1 MKELV
6 RYLTQQLV
14 KHVDSVQ
21 IGESRDEEDRLV
33 ITVKVAP
40 EDMGR
45 IIGKNGK
52 TAKAI
57 RQLVAAKAAHENCRA
72 TVEILE

>member
-1 MKELV
+1 MKDLV
-6 RYLTQQLV
+6 RYLTEQLV
-14 KHVDSVQ
+14 TKLDEVEITETH
-21 IGESRDEEDRLV
+21 DEEDRLV
-33 ITVKVAP
+33 IRVKVAQ

-57 RQLVAAKAAHENCRA
+57 RQLVAAKAFQENIRA

>member
-14 KHVDSVQ
+14 TKVDD
-21 IGESRDEEDRLV
+21 IEIDETRDEEDRVV

-57 RQLVAAKAAHENCRA
+57 RQLVSAKAQAENQRA

>member
-1 MKELV
+1 MKDLV
-6 RYLTQQLV
+6 RYLTEQLV
-14 KHVDSVQ
+14 TKLDEVE
-21 IGESRDEEDRLV
+21 ITETRDEQGCLV
-33 ITVKVAP
+33 IRIKVAQ

-57 RQLVAAKAAHENCRA
+57 RQLVAAKASQENIRA

>member
-1 MKELV
+1 
-6 RYLTQQLV
+6 
-14 KHVDSVQ
+14 
-21 IGESRDEEDRLV
+21 
-33 ITVKVAP
+33 
-40 EDMGR
+40 MGR

-57 RQLVAAKAAHENCRA
+57 RQLVAAKAFQENIRA

>member
-6 RYLTQQLV
+6 RYLAHQLV
-14 KHVDSVQ
+14 KDVDRVE
-21 IGESRDEEDRLV
+21 IGETRDEEDRVV

-57 RQLVAAKAAHENCRA
+57 RQLVTAKAAHENCRA
-72 TVEILE
+72 TVEIVD

>member
-6 RYLTQQLV
+6 RYLTYQLV
-14 KHVDSVQ
+14 KNVDSVQ
-21 IGESRDEEDRLV
+21 ITESRDVEDRLV

-45 IIGKNGK
+45 IIGKSGK
-52 TAKAI
+52 TAQAI
-57 RQLVAAKAAHENCRA
+57 RQLVAAKAAHENRRA
-72 TVEILE
+72 IVEITE

>member
-6 RYLTQQLV
+6 RYLTEQLV
-14 KHVDSVQ
+14 NNVDG
-21 IGESRDEEDRLV
+21 IKIDENRDEEDRLV
-33 ITVKVAP
+33 VQVKVAQ

-57 RQLVAAKAAHENCRA
+57 RQLVAAKAARDNCRA